1 MRHLVTMSKPRIL
14 SQFSTTNG
22 TSKSTTFSFPLL
34 FSFLLVLSHGSFTTA
49 ETVTVNIGAVIDVDS
64 RIGKEQ
70 KVAMEIAVENFNNT
84 STQHKLSLHFQA
96 PGRDPLQAAYAA
108 EELIKEKQVQALL
121 AATTWHQSAL
131 LANVGTRAQVPV
143 LSLSAAAVTP
153 PLAQLRWPFLVQLA
167 SNASHQVNC
176 IASILKS
183 YKWKRVIAI
192 YEDDAYGC
200 DSGMLSLLSEALQS
214 SGSVIEHSL
223 VFPPLSS
230 VSNPDGFVRD
240 EVAKLSVKKSR
251 VFVVLQSSLFL
262 ATHLF
267 REANGLGLVGRDS
280 VWVVTES
287 VSSFLDSVDTSVICT
302 MQGALG
308 IDQVYSE
315 SGGSFD
321 KFRGKFKGVFRAEYP
336 EEFSNEPGIHAL
348 RAYDSVYAIAHAIEK
363 AGGSNRTQK
372 MLLESILSSNFAGL
386 SGEIRFDG
394 GELLQR
400 IPVFRIVNV
409 IGKRYNELGFWSS
422 DLGFRE
428 GNTSSYGSESMEAW
442 GDSVRWPGK
451 LRRVPKGWVMPT
463 VATPLRIV
471 IPGNSSFEKIVKVV
485 WNDALGKGYFA
496 PSGFCIDVFHAAL
509 SVLQQSYPLP
519 YEFYPK
525 NDTYEALVESV
536 INKTYDAV
544 VGDITI
550 LANRSKYVEFTQPF
564 AESGLSMVVPAKPD
578 ESKAWMFMKPF
589 TKEMWT
595 VTFIVMVYTMVIVWF
610 LEHQSNP
617 EFRGPWKDQL
627 STALWFT
634 FSSLFFA
641 HREKIQSNYTK
652 VVVVVWLFV
661 VFVVTSSYT
670 ASLTSMLTVPLLQP
684 TVTDIE
690 WLRRSNATVGCDGDS
705 FVKDYL
711 RNVLRFENVIE
722 VGNQENYPKKFK
734 SGSITAAFL
743 ELPYEKV
750 FLKEYCDEYTATG
763 PVYRFGGFGF
773 AFQKGSPIAKDFSEA
788 ILTISENGDLKRLE
802 ERWFNQLTRC
812 SNLNSTTTEVNSLSL
827 QSFWGLYLISGATS
841 TLCFL
846 FFLIRAIKKYGDSF
860 QGNPGTMT
868 PSRKGAWNR
877 MARFVRFLRNGGIR
891 SPARAPSIRRTQNLG
906 VRDSMKWESVSPS
919 EISDDHL
926 QGPRPPEIEIPI
938 RSE

>member
-49 ETVTVNIGAVIDVDS
+49 ETVTVNIGAVIDADS
-64 RIGKEQ
+64 RVGKEQ

-84 STQHKLSLHFQA
+84 STQHKLSLHF
-96 PGRDPLQAAYAA
+96 QAAYAA

-131 LANVGTRAQVPV
+131 LADVSTRAQVPV

-192 YEDDAYGC
+192 YEDDAYGG

-214 SGSVIEHSL
+214 SGTVIEHSL

-240 EVAKLSVKKSR
+240 EVAKLLVKKSR
-251 VFVVLQSSLFL
+251 VFIVLQSSLSL

-287 VSSFLDSVDTSVICT
+287 VSSFLDSVDTSVIST

-336 EEFSNEPGIHAL
+336 EEFSYEPGIHAL

-372 MLLESILSSNFAGL
+372 VLLESILSSNFAGL

-394 GELLQR
+394 GELILQR

-442 GDSVRWPGK
+442 SDSVHWPGK
-451 LRRVPKGWVMPT
+451 LRGVPKGWVMPT
-463 VATPLRIV
+463 VATPFRIV
-471 IPGNSSFEKIVKVV
+471 IPGNSSFEKFVKVV
-485 WNDALGKGYFA
+485 WSDALGKGYS
-496 PSGFCIDVFHAAL
+496 PPTGFCIDVFHAAL
-509 SVLQQSYPLP
+509 SVLQRSYSLP

-595 VTFIVMVYTMVIVWF
+595 VTFLVMVYTMVIVWF

-670 ASLTSMLTVPLLQP
+670 ASLTSMLTVPRLQP

-711 RNVLRFENVIE
+711 RNVLLFENVIE

-734 SGSITAAFL
+734 SGNITAAFL

-773 AFQKGSPIAKDFSEA
+773 AFQKGSPIATDFSEA

-802 ERWFNQLTRC
+802 ERLFNQLTSC
-812 SNLNSTTTEVNSLSL
+812 SNYNSTTTEVDSLSL
-827 QSFWGLYLISGATS
+827 QSFWGLYLTSGAIS

-846 FFLIRAIKKYGDSF
+846 FFLIRAIKKYCDSF
-860 QGNPGTMT
+860 RGNPGTMT

-891 SPARAPSIRRTQNLG
+891 SPARAPSIGRTQNLG
-906 VRDSMKWESVSPS
+906 ARDSMKWELVSPS

-926 QGPRPPEIEIPI
+926 QGPRPPEIEIPT